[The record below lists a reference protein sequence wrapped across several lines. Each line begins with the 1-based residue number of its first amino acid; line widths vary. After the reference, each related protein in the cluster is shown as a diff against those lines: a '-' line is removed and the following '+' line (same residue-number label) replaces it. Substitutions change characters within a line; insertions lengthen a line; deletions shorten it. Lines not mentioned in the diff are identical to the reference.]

1 MKIADQ
7 GRMVKFNTLY
17 VSLRAVVLAAMM
29 AVMGLMAMAPS
40 AEAQALPADYSA
52 AHKTLY
58 IELARAGDADALYQL
73 GLMHFHGLG
82 ASQNDKVARSFFT
95 HASAKGHGQARQI
108 LATMAPV
115 IVTKPKVE
123 TKPNIKPNSAYIQL
137 NKKPVVAGSEKTDRQ
152 KALQAKRKAAKAERQ
167 AKRQAAKAE
176 RDAARAAKQAAN
188 KARRQAMVKA
198 RQAAALKKS
207 TGSTRLLKEDTDTQ
221 EKAVTI
227 PAPKPDKKI
236 IPQEPHS
243 QMTSNKSKG
252 SSEIAAPEPAV
263 QKAGF
268 GALLKGLLT
277 AVLLLTMFVAMV
289 LMGRRMRG

>member
-17 VSLRAVVLAAMM
+17 ISLRAVVLAAMM

-137 NKKPVVAGSEKTDRQ
+137 NKKPVVAGSEKLTVKKLCKPSARLRKRSAKLKDRPP
-152 KALQAKRKAAKAERQ
+152 RPSE
-167 AKRQAAKAE
+167 
-176 RDAARAAKQAAN
+176 
-188 KARRQAMVKA
+188 M
-198 RQAAALKKS
+198 S
-207 TGSTRLLKEDTDTQ
+207 
-221 EKAVTI
+221 
-227 PAPKPDKKI
+227 PAPPNKQPIKP
-236 IPQEPHS
+236 S
-243 QMTSNKSKG
+243 
-252 SSEIAAPEPAV
+252 
-263 QKAGF
+263 
-268 GALLKGLLT
+268 
-277 AVLLLTMFVAMV
+277 
-289 LMGRRMRG
+289 GRLW